1 MAVPI
6 LQINCI
12 TKFFGGLK
20 VLEDVSFDLM
30 PGQRFGLIGP
40 NGAGKTTVFNLLSGV
55 YSVDSGSV
63 ILANQDIT
71 NLPIRKR
78 IGLGL
83 SRSFQNIRLMPHLSV
98 LENVMMGQ
106 HCQANRIT
114 EMIKP
119 IGWTKNNRWRQRALE
134 TIKDAGLEVDLDSTV
149 SELPY
154 GVRKKI
160 EVVRALMSKPSVL
173 MLDEPA
179 AGLNPQETIE
189 LAGFLRGISDSN
201 VTLLLV
207 EHDMNFIHAICEK
220 VVVLNFGLKIFEG
233 TPKEVNRNKAVLEAY
248 LGTSAMESSGV
259 T

>member
-1 MAVPI
+1 
-6 LQINCI
+6 
-12 TKFFGGLK
+12 
-20 VLEDVSFDLM
+20 
-30 PGQRFGLIGP
+30 
-40 NGAGKTTVFNLLSGV
+40 
-55 YSVDSGSV
+55 
-63 ILANQDIT
+63 
-71 NLPIRKR
+71 
-78 IGLGL
+78 
-83 SRSFQNIRLMPHLSV
+83 
-98 LENVMMGQ
+98 
-106 HCQANRIT
+106 
-114 EMIKP
+114 
-119 IGWTKNNRWRQRALE
+119 
-134 TIKDAGLEVDLDSTV
+134 VDLNSTV

>member
-1 MAVPI
+1 MGEPI
-6 LQINCI
+6 LQISSM
-12 TKFFGGLK
+12 TKSFGGLK
-20 VLEDVSFDLM
+20 VLEGVSFDLK
-30 PGQRFGLIGP
+30 PGERFGLIGP

-55 YSVDSGSV
+55 YTVDDGSV
-63 ILANQDIT
+63 FLAGQDIT
-71 NLPIRKR
+71 NLSIRAR

-106 HCQANRIT
+106 HCKTNQIV

-119 IGWTKNNRWRQRALE
+119 ISWMKNNKWRQHALE
-134 TIKDAGLEVDLDSTV
+134 TIKNAGLEVDPDSTV

-160 EVVRALMSKPSVL
+160 EVVRALMSNPSVL

-179 AGLNPQETIE
+179 AGLNSHETAE
-189 LAGFLRGISDSN
+189 LADFLHGISDSN

-207 EHDMNFIHAICEK
+207 EHDMNFIHALCEK
-220 VVVLNFGLKIFEG
+220 VAVLNFGSKIFEG
-233 TPKEVNRNKAVLEAY
+233 TPQEVNRDKAVLEAY
-248 LGTSAMESSGV
+248 LGTSAMEMPGA